1 MLQKVEN
8 YHHALDQ
15 LEKAIAIYEKNTAD
29 SLYRDGLIQ
38 RFEFTVELAWKSLK
52 EYLEDQGTV
61 LGIASPRGVLK
72 EDYAAGVIAAPE
84 VWDDIIKARNVTSH
98 VYDEKTSIS
107 VADQIAHEFLPVLQ
121 KLDEFYLS

>member
-1 MLQKVEN
+1 MLQKIEN

-15 LEKAIAIYEKNTAD
+15 LEKAITIYEKDTSD

-52 EYLEDQGTV
+52 EYLEDQGTI

-72 EDYAAGVIAAPE
+72 EAYAAGVIADPE
-84 VWDDIIKARNVTSH
+84 VWDDIIKARNITSH
-98 VYDEKTSIS
+98 VYDEKTSIF

-121 KLDEFYLS
+121 KLNDFYLY